1 MSMFDEVFGPG
12 PFSPPTEAPRE
23 LVDLKKL
30 VERGSSY
37 VVCEGKL
44 YLVTV
49 KPARAVVDEETK
61 SV

>member
-1 MSMFDEVFGPG
+1 MKYSGLVHL
-12 PFSPPTEAPRE
+12 AHLPR
-23 LVDLKKL
+23 LRGNWLTLKKL